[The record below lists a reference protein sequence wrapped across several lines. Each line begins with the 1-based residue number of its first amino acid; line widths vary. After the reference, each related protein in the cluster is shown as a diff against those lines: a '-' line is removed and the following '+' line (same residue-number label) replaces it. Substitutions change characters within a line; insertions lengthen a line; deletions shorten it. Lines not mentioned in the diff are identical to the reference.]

1 MAYKKDRQL
10 ITVFLT
16 NRTTIKISWII
27 IISGIVNR
35 LIQYIYN
42 RSLWADEAVLA
53 LNIVNRS
60 YSELTQ
66 PLDYDQVAPIGFLWI
81 EKFLVNLLGNN
92 EYSLRLFPLVA
103 GIVSLFI
110 FALIA
115 RRYLNNLGSIIAIL
129 LFSSISSL
137 VYYSTEVKQY
147 STDILITL
155 LLCYLLAPHKSKNYT
170 TSQTI
175 IKSLLVA
182 ICLWFSHPA
191 IFVFAAMGLVELVT
205 IILDKDTKYLKQRI
219 IIYASG
225 LSSFCLFY
233 FGFLN
238 QANNNQFLFDSWED
252 AFPEHPLNIIWYLD
266 ALGKFFYKPL
276 GFEYYQF
283 SGLEINLDVIAIAL
297 FLLGCFSYFHKNKIT
312 LYTLLF
318 PLFTTLAAAGLHLYP
333 FRSRVV
339 LFLAPFFIIAI
350 AEGISWIFTRKIH
363 RVIAFFLACIITF
376 TIADPVVES
385 SITFVQPKQKG
396 EIKEVLNYIQQQKQ
410 PQDILYIYQRG
421 IYQFLYYAERYG
433 YQPGDYILGVDDL
446 DNYDGKKLSE
456 AELQRYKQD
465 LDNLR
470 GNPRVWLL
478 FSHVTRN
485 SEYQPIKT
493 YLSSIGTELDKFETQ
508 GAFVY
513 LYNLMSVGLS
523 KLPIILG

>member
-16 NRTTIKISWII
+16 NKTTIKIAWII

-60 YSELTQ
+60 YLELTQ
-66 PLDYDQVAPIGFLWI
+66 PLDYDQVAPIGFLWV
-81 EKFLVNLLGNN
+81 EKFLVNFLGDN

-110 FALIA
+110 FAIIA
-115 RRYLNNLGSIIAIL
+115 RRYLDNLGSVIAIL
-129 LFSSISSL
+129 LFSTISSL

-155 LLCYLLAPHKSKNYT
+155 LLCYLLAPYKRKKFT

-175 IKSLLVA
+175 IKSILVA

-191 IFVFAAMGLVELVT
+191 IFILVAMGLVELVT
-205 IILDKDTKYLKQRI
+205 TISDKDPKYLKERI

-238 QANNNQFLFDSWED
+238 QASNNQTLFNSWED
-252 AFPEHPLNIIWYLD
+252 AFPNHPLNIIWYLD

-283 SGLEINLDVIAIAL
+283 SGWEINLDVIAIAL
-297 FLLGCFSYFHKNKIT
+297 FLLGCFSYLHRNKII

-318 PLFTTLAAAGLHLYP
+318 PLLSTLAAAGLNLYP
-333 FRSRVV
+333 FRNRVV

-350 AEGISWIFTRKIH
+350 AEGASWIFTRKLH
-363 RVIAFFLACIITF
+363 RLIAIFLACIITI
-376 TIADPVVES
+376 TIAAPALES
-385 SITFVQPKQKG
+385 SITFFQPKQKE
-396 EIKEVLNYIQQQKQ
+396 EIKEVLNYIQQKQQ

-421 IYQFLYYAERYG
+421 IYQFLYYAEKYG

-446 DNYDGKKLSE
+446 DIYDGKKLSE
-456 AELQRYKQD
+456 KELQRYKQD

-470 GNPRVWLL
+470 GNSRVWLL
-478 FSHVTRN
+478 FSHVTRD

-493 YLSSIGTELDKFETQ
+493 YLSTIGTELDRFKTQ
-508 GAFVY
+508 GSFVY
-513 LYNLMSVGLS
+513 LYNLS
-523 KLPIILG
+523 I